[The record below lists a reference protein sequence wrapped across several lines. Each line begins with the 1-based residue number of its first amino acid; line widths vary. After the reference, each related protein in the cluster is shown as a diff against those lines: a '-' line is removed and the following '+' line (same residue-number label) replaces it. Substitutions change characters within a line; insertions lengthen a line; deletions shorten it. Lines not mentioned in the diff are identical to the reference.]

1 MSIFLP
7 PMWSRISPQYQKI
20 PFPPALGTLP
30 SPIWISLLILPAKN
44 GKSLVHRILW
54 IYEKAKNV
62 EQYPYHFPICLIPFH
77 IWDRDSG
84 FGNEGKPSY
93 RYRYIRLS
101 SQRT

>member
-1 MSIFLP
+1 MNDREENSQ
-7 PMWSRISPQYQKI
+7 R
-20 PFPPALGTLP
+20 A
-30 SPIWISLLILPAKN
+30 
-44 GKSLVHRILW
+44 VW

-101 SQRT
+101 SGRKKYGEYDYVPEGYGLF